1 MTAKDYLK
9 QAYHLN
15 QRIDSKAEQ
24 IMVLND
30 LATKCTANLTGM
42 PSGTNPSTSAMAET
56 VAKIVDLKTEL
67 NADIDQLIDLQKKII
82 TMINRI
88 GNADLQIVLERRYL
102 CNESFEKIALTMG
115 YSIENVF
122 ILHRKALKIINDNER
137 LQ

>member
-1 MTAKDYLK
+1 MTAKDYFK

-24 IMVLND
+24 IKVLND

-42 PSGTNPSTSAMAET
+42 PSGSNSSTSTMADT
-56 VAKIVDLKTEL
+56 IAKIVDLQTEL
-67 NADIDQLIDLQKKII
+67 HGDIDQLINLRKKII
-82 TMINRI
+82 AMINRL
-88 GNADLQIVLERRYL
+88 GNADFQIVLERRYL
-102 CNESFEKIALTMG
+102 CNEPFEKIAFAMG